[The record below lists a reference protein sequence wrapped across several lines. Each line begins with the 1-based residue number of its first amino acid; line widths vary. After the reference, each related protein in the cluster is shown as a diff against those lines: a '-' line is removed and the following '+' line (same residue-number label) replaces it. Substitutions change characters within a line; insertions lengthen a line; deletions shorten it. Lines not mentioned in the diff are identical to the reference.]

1 MEKII
6 AGLKERIETLQDEIE
21 REIDRKRDEFRYKI
35 EQKRVVFE
43 QEVVLRHRALRMK
56 VSKFLR
62 DSKIG
67 YVVTAPVIYSLI
79 IPFSLMDLF
88 VTVYQQIC
96 FRVYRIP
103 LVKRSEYVVM
113 DRKYLEY
120 LNWIEKLNCIYC
132 EYGNGVI
139 SYTREVA
146 ARTEQFWCPIKHA
159 KKIKDAHS
167 RYLDFIE
174 YGDTENFREKLT
186 SQRDRCRACE
196 QGSGCG
202 IGGGAKPQ
210 VVKITPPQGKQDGTP
225 TA

>member
-35 EQKRVVFE
+35 EQRRVVFE
-43 QEVVLRHRALRMK
+43 QEVIARHRALRMK
-56 VSKFLR
+56 ISRFLR
-62 DSKIG
+62 TSKIG
-67 YVVTAPVIYSLI
+67 YIVTAPVIYSLI

-88 VTVYQQIC
+88 VTVYQHIC
-96 FRVYRIP
+96 FRVYGIP

-139 SYTREVA
+139 AYTREVA
-146 ARTEQFWCPIKHA
+146 GRTEQFWCPIKHA

-167 RYLDFIE
+167 RYLEFIE
-174 YGDTENFREKLT
+174 YGDTENFHEKLKT
-186 SQRDRCRACE
+186 QRDRCRACE
-196 QGSGCG
+196 QGNGCMTSG
-202 IGGGAKPQ
+202 PV
-210 VVKITPPQGKQDGTP
+210 VVKMPENKDI
-225 TA
+225 